1 MYLIFIQLALL
12 TYGVMFLLKSFSSE
26 IFEQLLKAR
35 FLRYINKQ
43 YIQWVIN
50 TPTDEWIS
58 GDYNDKCYKERESES
73 NDPQIEFEICINDS
87 DSDSEN
93 EDKDLELLVG
103 DPVTLLTNDRFGR
116 IISMVIN
123 ENSSSFSTS
132 IKNMCLILC
141 VKGLVGWGCMYEL
154 LVGIFLGMMIHMIDL
169 LCNMCIYMQQW
180 YFDSNKT
187 FDIGKII
194 NRNNKLS
201 PKMTLVT
208 PFGLV
213 LLTAALRANVYTRI
227 LGEWI
232 MDLRLSY
239 LYVCM
244 LIGYAIV
251 QNYVNILCLC
261 RKNPM
266 MAILSIIYIFI
277 AFLV

>member
-1 MYLIFIQLALL
+1 MYLIFIQLALV

-50 TPTDEWIS
+50 KPTDEWIS
-58 GDYNDKCYKERESES
+58 GDYSDKCYKERESES
-73 NDPQIEFEICINDS
+73 TDPQIEFEICINDS

-141 VKGLVGWGCMYEL
+141 IKGAVGWGCVNEL

-169 LCNMCIYMQQW
+169 FCHTCAYIQQW
-180 YFDSNKT
+180 YFNNDKI
-187 FDIGKII
+187 FEIDKII

-201 PKMTLVT
+201 PKMTFVT
-208 PFGLV
+208 PLGLV

-227 LGEWI
+227 LGEWV
-232 MDLRLSY
+232 MDLRLTY
-239 LYVCM
+239 LYTCI

-251 QNYVNILCLC
+251 QNYANILCSC

-266 MAILSIIYIFI
+266 MAILSLIYILI
-277 AFLV
+277 ALLV